1 MPLMTSANGELDM
14 VSHGSA
20 QTHRIGVRLGSM
32 FTGGEIVLL
41 DGDLGAGKTVLARGI
56 AEGLGV
62 TDPVTSP
69 TFTIIHE
76 YEGRLPL
83 AHIDLYR
90 LSGNGDISPTGIDD
104 YLRGDGVTVV
114 EWPGR
119 APDYFPEDHLLIAVR
134 HLSES
139 KRGLQFVPRGQKWRD
154 CVGRLAREAFG
165 G

>member
-1 MPLMTSANGELDM
+1 MPPMTSANGELDI

-20 QTHRIGVRLGSM
+20 QTHRIGVRMGSM
-32 FTGGEIVLL
+32 FTGGEIILL
-41 DGDLGAGKTVLARGI
+41 DGDLGTGKTTLARGI
-56 AEGLGV
+56 AEGMAV
-62 TDPVTSP
+62 TELVTSP
-69 TFTIIHE
+69 TFTIIRE
-76 YEGRLPL
+76 YKGRLPL

-90 LSGNGDISPTGIDD
+90 LSGDGDITPTGIDD

-119 APDYFPEDHLLIAVR
+119 APDYFPDDHLLIAMR

-139 KRGLQFVPRGQKWRD
+139 KRGFQFVPRGRVWRD
-154 CVGRLAREAFG
+154 YVGRLAREAFG